1 MKPRT
6 GSALFLASLIAPL
19 VFAAPALATESR
31 IHSMGGGV
39 KLWTV
44 EDESNIFDFPSLLV
58 RWGNRVYVDRIQAT
72 TNDIPGGHFGFH
84 FNLSDETVIAFIGAH
99 INSSTND
106 PETDPGAVS
115 GNSGFIGTGNPITG
129 GLPLG
134 TATGPVIGISPV
146 AALASPGAQTNA
158 EYRYGLMFA
167 TQLGAKT
174 RFGLSLNVL
183 GENNDVDS
191 PNNVQTDNG
200 GLVFDIGIGLGV
212 DLAGS
217 ELEPAAG
224 VEFGLL
230 ESSADNQGTGADLEE
245 VWSGSHFGLRVG
257 GRWTFDFFNQT
268 KIVTYTQFL
277 LANQD
282 VEQVNTPA
290 VPAPSGTY
298 SALSFILGADLRIEP
313 FQGVIVSPGL
323 GFYVAQQ
330 TLENPGTVIKD
341 ANLLF
346 GLPFYGIAVDL
357 RIADWVS
364 MRFGAQ
370 QFVDMLRSSTTTA
383 GTTQTTSTTDVTTTF
398 AWGLGFNIP
407 VAESAVAIDLCLNPT
422 FLNNGPHILSGTSTG
437 PFALNAA
444 LRYAW

>member
-1 MKPRT
+1 MKLRT
-6 GSALFLASLIAPL
+6 GSALALPTLLATL
-19 VFAAPALATESR
+19 VAATPAAATESR
-31 IHSMGGGV
+31 IHAMGGGV
-39 KLWTV
+39 KLWTI
-44 EDESNIFDFPSLLV
+44 EDEANIFDFPSLLV
-58 RWGNRVYVDRIQAT
+58 RWGNRVYVDQIRAT

-84 FNLSDETVIAFIGAH
+84 YSLSDETVIAFLGAH
-99 INSSTND
+99 INSGTNGPPSD
-106 PETDPGAVS
+106 PSDTA
-115 GNSGFIGTGNPITG
+115 GNSGFIGTGHPITG

-134 TATGPVIGISPV
+134 LATGPFIGISPQ
-146 AALASPGAQTNA
+146 AALASPGAETNA
-158 EYRYGLMFA
+158 EYRYGIMFA

-200 GLVFDIGIGLGV
+200 GLVFDIGLGLGV
-212 DLAGS
+212 DLDGS
-217 ELEPAAG
+217 ELELGAG
-224 VEFGLL
+224 LEIGIL
-230 ESSADNQGTGADLEE
+230 ESAADNQGTGADLED

-257 GRWTFDFFNQT
+257 GRWTFDFFDQT
-268 KIVTYTQFL
+268 KIVAFTQFM

-290 VPAPSGTY
+290 VPAPSGSY

-357 RIADWVS
+357 ELASWVS

-370 QFVDMLRSSTTTA
+370 QFVNMLRESTTTA
-383 GTTQTTSTTDVTTTF
+383 GTTNTTSTTDVLTTF
-398 AWGLGFNIP
+398 AWGFGFNIP
-407 VAESAVAIDLCLNPT
+407 VAESAVTIDLCLNPT
-422 FLNNGPHILSGTSTG
+422 FLNNGPHILSGTATG